1 MNDLQTD
8 QARQDKLEAL
18 YTADGRHSKDHPLRG
33 VYTGLWQAWVNSE
46 QAQESTDAG

>member
-18 YTADGRHSKDHPLRG
+18 YTADGRHDPAHPLHG
-33 VYTGLWQAWVNSE
+33 VYTGLWQAHL
-46 QAQESTDAG
+46 ESLEKTDAG